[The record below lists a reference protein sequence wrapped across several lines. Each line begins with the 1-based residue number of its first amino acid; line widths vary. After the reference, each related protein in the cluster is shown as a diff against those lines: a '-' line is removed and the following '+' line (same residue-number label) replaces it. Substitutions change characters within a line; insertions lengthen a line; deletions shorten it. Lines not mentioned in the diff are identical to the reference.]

1 MPAEYHAELTESM
14 VSVEQG
20 VAILVLFLLIT
31 VDLT

>member
-1 MPAEYHAELTESM
+1 MRAEYHAELIEST

-20 VAILVLFLLIT
+20 VTILVLFLLIT